1 MTKAKHYRKSCFS
14 LRFRII
20 IAMAVLLLM
29 AATSSLL
36 FAKYIHSSGE
46 LENRFTPSAYDSPAV
61 TDSMTKDVTG
71 YYYKHD
77 LSVTPAAGVD
87 YPVYVRVA
95 LIPTWQD
102 SSGNILG
109 QQPVR
114 DKDYSITYNEN
125 DWFVYTDGYYY
136 CKTPVTGGT
145 ASPELITHYRYLKQL
160 RDAPKTGYELHVEVV
175 AETIQA
181 VGTKYIDVQN
191 RRAAVLDAWGVN
203 PSVHN

>member
-46 LENRFTPSAYDSPAV
+46 LENRFTPSAYDSPEV